1 MRIFLAT
8 LIGAVAGPLYPAFA
22 DTVDAAAKPYM
33 VGGGFL
39 AGLVLAGLAI
49 FLIRLG
55 LANRQIGRASAT
67 WPTTN
72 GKILTAVL
80 ATNWNPAV
88 GSYRVPRVRY
98 SFAAAGQ
105 TIQASLIR
113 PGLEQFGT
121 GVVIMPEEYL
131 ARFPVGGSV
140 QVHYDPANPSNA
152 VLELGETGGM
162 RNIFAGSI
170 FAVLAIAALIFAL
183 WTSTLASH

>member
-1 MRIFLAT
+1 VA
-8 LIGAVAGPLYPAFA
+8 AGPLHPAFA

-55 LANRQIGRASAT
+55 LANRQMDRDSAT
-67 WPTTN
+67 WPTTD

-80 ATNWNPAV
+80 AAKWHPAA

-98 SFAAAGQ
+98 SFAAAGK
-105 TIQASLIR
+105 TFQASLIR

-121 GVVIMPEEYL
+121 GIKIMPEEYL
-131 ARFPVGGSV
+131 ERFPVGGSV
-140 QVHYDPANPSNA
+140 QGHYDPANPSNA
-152 VLELGETGGM
+152 VLELDEIGGM

-183 WTSTLASH
+183 WTSTLAAH